1 MKQITVPQIF
11 NTKWKVEG
19 LGFGSLFWE
28 WDQIES
34 TFWDYIHTPPL
45 FLPIHW
51 KKIVKLSGIKLS
63 KIDFW
68 NCFDSL
74 EMCDKTQSVYCLS
87 VPFRLIR
94 SICFLSVKCESMYF
108 MRKIKFMPC
117 YWEFLFYQTC
127 LGRSVCNRKIKLRN
141 FLKVGAK
148 KKRKFKKIHSEL
160 TKQRTHKTSPKNL
173 VHFLAKTK
181 ILSWKHI
188 YYYYPAPPIS
198 WLEGVAWTVK
208 KKPYPE
214 NHWKSGQKLSKMA
227 KP

>member
-1 MKQITVPQIF
+1 MTSWGTGIWFIILRMVP
-11 NTKWKVEG
+11 NRKY
-19 LGFGSLFWE
+19 LLRL
-28 WDQIES
+28 
-34 TFWDYIHTPPL
+34 HTPPL

-51 KKIVKLSGIKLS
+51 KKIVKLSGIKLGLIS
-63 KIDFW
+63 ETVSIRWKCVIK
-68 NCFDSL
+68 L
-74 EMCDKTQSVYCLS
+74 KSVYCLS

-117 YWEFLFYQTC
+117 YWDFLFYQTC
-127 LGRSVCNRKIKLRN
+127 LGRSVCNRKIKLRI

-188 YYYYPAPPIS
+188 YYYYPAPPIL

-208 KKPYPE
+208 
-214 NHWKSGQKLSKMA
+214 
-227 KP
+227 

>member
-1 MKQITVPQIF
+1 MVHYYKNRTKSKIPSEITCLHHLYSCLYS
-11 NTKWKVEG
+11 E
-19 LGFGSLFWE
+19 
-28 WDQIES
+28 
-34 TFWDYIHTPPL
+34 
-45 FLPIHW
+45 
-51 KKIVKLSGIKLS
+51 KKIIKLFAI
-63 KIDFW
+63 KLRVIFE
-68 NCFDSL
+68 NCFDLL
-74 EMCDKTQSVYCLS
+74 EMCDKTQSVYSLS

-108 MRKIKFMPC
+108 KRKIKFMPC

-188 YYYYPAPPIS
+188 YYYYPAPPIL
-198 WLEGVAWTVK
+198 WLEGVAWTVEWSHIQK
-208 KKPYPE
+208 ISGKVAKNCRKWPNRKPRPSKL
-214 NHWKSGQKLSKMA
+214 WKFLA
-227 KP
+227 KRE

>member
-1 MKQITVPQIF
+1 MVFSISYNPQKIWNKSLSLKFSTRDWDLVHYFENGTKSKVPSEITYPTFIPAYTLKKNRQIVWNQI
-11 NTKWKVEG
+11 
-19 LGFGSLFWE
+19 
-28 WDQIES
+28 
-34 TFWDYIHTPPL
+34 
-45 FLPIHW
+45 
-51 KKIVKLSGIKLS
+51 

-188 YYYYPAPPIS
+188 YYYYPAPPIL
-198 WLEGVAWTVK
+198 WLKGVAWTVK
-208 KKPYPE
+208 
-214 NHWKSGQKLSKMA
+214 
-227 KP
+227 

>member
-1 MKQITVPQIF
+1 MKTVSIR
-11 NTKWKVEG
+11 WKCV
-19 LGFGSLFWE
+19 
-28 WDQIES
+28 
-34 TFWDYIHTPPL
+34 
-45 FLPIHW
+45 
-51 KKIVKLSGIKLS
+51 IKL
-63 KIDFW
+63 K
-68 NCFDSL
+68 
-74 EMCDKTQSVYCLS
+74 SVYCLS

-160 TKQRTHKTSPKNL
+160 TKQRTHKTSPKYL

-188 YYYYPAPPIS
+188 SILLLPCPTHFMIGGRG
-198 WLEGVAWTVK
+198 L
-208 KKPYPE
+208 
-214 NHWKSGQKLSKMA
+214 NC
-227 KP
+227 